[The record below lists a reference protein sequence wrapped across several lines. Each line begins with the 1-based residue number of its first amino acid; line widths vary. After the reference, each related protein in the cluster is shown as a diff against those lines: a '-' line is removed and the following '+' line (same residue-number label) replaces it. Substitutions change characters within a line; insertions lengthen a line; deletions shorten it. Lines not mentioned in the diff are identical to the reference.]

1 MNFVRK
7 ILDVFKLESTKE
19 KERIANNLVV
29 HREMSISEEHAEIDS
44 ASKLADIANKT
55 TVREEFYNS
64 IHEIESVLTELSKYE
79 HKFNISY
86 LPSENLRNIRNDMDK
101 QIELLEKRIVE
112 EEKIN
117 QKENNL
123 QITYE
128 VIIKELKKY
137 IMRKKN

>member
-79 HKFNISY
+79 HKFNFSY

-101 QIELLEKRIVE
+101 QIELLKSASLKR
-112 EEKIN
+112 K
-117 QKENNL
+117 
-123 QITYE
+123 
-128 VIIKELKKY
+128 
-137 IMRKKN
+137 R